1 MPLKITD
8 GSGRTKRIPILVN
21 AEEAARYAKAAA
33 RDKISVAEFARRAMD
48 KEARS
53 KR

>member
-1 MPLKITD
+1 MPSKLPAGEAKNTQLHVYV
-8 GSGRTKRIPILVN
+8 TP
-21 AEEAARYAKAAA
+21 EQAARYAKAAA

-48 KEARS
+48 KEAKP